1 MDIKIAPDLEEITVT
16 DTCIYTRWNGGI
28 CYKARLKPIRQF
40 QGDEWLK
47 ECFRAAIALGS
58 KSWQVEQLLNRHFKK
73 RGHLS
78 NEIPEE

>member
-40 QGDEWLK
+40 
-47 ECFRAAIALGS
+47 
-58 KSWQVEQLLNRHFKK
+58 
-73 RGHLS
+73 
-78 NEIPEE
+78 